1 MQDWK
6 FENMGYFLSQI
17 LGFRKN
23 TLSLQRKQAIDYL

>member
-6 FENMGYFLSQI
+6 FENMGYFYPKFLDFEI
-17 LGFRKN
+17 N